1 MGFRDRIR
9 GITRPDPDV
18 LAVDPEELRLRLM
31 GLNHP
36 TLPWQVRDGAGEKVD
51 LVAEWKTTDPYWKD
65 IFTEVGVNETFTT
78 HLRFHSGAHQVRSRD
93 RCYGWFSTTDCDG
106 FSDSGYT
113 WKTGQL
119 DEKAEGKV
127 NGQLFRF
134 DTKDFKNILKETI
147 IGAGWIYRAIVIR
160 RL

>member
-1 MGFRDRIR
+1 MV
-9 GITRPDPDV
+9 P
-18 LAVDPEELRLRLM
+18 A
-31 GLNHP
+31 
-36 TLPWQVRDGAGEKVD
+36 EKVD

-78 HLRFHSGAHQVRSRD
+78 QLRFHSGAHQVRSRD
-93 RCYGWFSTTDCDG
+93 RCYGWFSTTDSDG

-127 NGQLFRF
+127 NGQLLRF
-134 DTKDFKNILKETI
+134 DTKDFKNTLKETI